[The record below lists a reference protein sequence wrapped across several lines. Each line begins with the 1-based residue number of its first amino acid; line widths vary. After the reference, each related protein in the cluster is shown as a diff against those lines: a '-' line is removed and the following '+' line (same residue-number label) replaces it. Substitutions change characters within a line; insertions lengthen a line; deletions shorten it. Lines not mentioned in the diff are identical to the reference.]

1 MLFLLRCSLIFL
13 ILAWPEIENASFE
26 ALPDGEILPS
36 KGSISILSL
45 FFEKLRLPSSNATEL
60 FLEPR
65 PLGLFCASETS
76 LVFRGA
82 LVAIVGVFSLFTS
95 CKFSVNF

>member
-1 MLFLLRCSLIFL
+1 MLFLLRYSLIFL
-13 ILAWPEIENASFE
+13 ILAWLEIEKASFE
-26 ALPDGEILPS
+26 ALPPPDGEILPS
-36 KGSISILSL
+36 KGRISILSL

-82 LVAIVGVFSLFTS
+82 LVAKVGVFS
-95 CKFSVNF
+95 